1 MSDSCDLLDCVARQ
15 ARLSMGFPRQ
25 EYCSGL
31 PFPFPEDLPN
41 PGIEPGSPALQA
53 VSLPSEPPGK
63 PISKV
68 LSSHVPLEPTIFPS
82 STRQKGSAPFHQH
95 IPQFPYAKNETKQ
108 NLFKNHY
115 LNVYKVSPHHFYYFK
130 KITGY
135 VS

>member
-1 MSDSCDLLDCVARQ
+1 MTPWMVAHQ
-15 ARLSMGFPRQ
+15 APLFMEFSRQ
-25 EYCSGL
+25 EDWSRL
-31 PFPFPEDLPN
+31 PCPSPADLPD
-41 PGIEPGSPALQA
+41 PGIKSGSPALQA